1 MDFEQKAIERL
12 KLGSSVSLAH
22 YQKPLLLTYS
32 GGKDSDVC
40 LELAQRAG
48 IPFEVCHSLTTADAP
63 QTIQHI
69 KKKFK
74 ELELRGIRC
83 EIIYP
88 FYQGKRTSMWRLI
101 EEMFMPPTRMI
112 RYCCEVLKETAGDH
126 RAIITGVRWD
136 ESNRR
141 RDRGEFDVPGVK
153 KNRVSVMPKEENE
166 QLYLSDE
173 LYLNNDNDTR
183 RRWMESC
190 IKQKKTTCNPIIDWP
205 NHVLWGYIHAE
216 HIDINPLYQCGFS
229 RVGCIGC
236 PIAGNRRHF
245 EFKQFPK
252 YEMMYKHAFARMLER
267 RKSRPGGNAIWKTA
281 DDVWN
286 WWMEDKNLDG
296 QMKMVDEDD
305 GARPIWE

>member
-1 MDFEQKAIERL
+1 MCIRDR
-12 KLGSSVSLAH
+12 VSLAH

-63 QTIQHI
+63 QTIQHV
-69 KKKFK
+69 KKKFAM
-74 ELELRGIRC
+74 LEAAGIHC
-83 EIIYP
+83 KIDYP
-88 FYQGKRTSMWRLI
+88 TYKGKRTSMWRLI
-101 EEMFMPPTRMI
+101 EEKLMPPTRTM
-112 RYCCEVLKETAGDH
+112 RYCCAVLKETAGNH

-136 ESNRR
+136 ESNNRR
-141 RDRGEFDVPGVK
+141 GRGEFEAIGRTK
-153 KNRVSVMPKEENE
+153 KDRITVSPQEENE

-173 LYLNNDNDTR
+173 FYLNNDNDLR
-183 RRWMESC
+183 RQWMEIC
-190 IKQKKTTCNPIIDWP
+190 MKQRETTCNPIIDWT
-205 NHVLWGYIHAE
+205 NHVLWDYIHTE
-216 HIDINPLYQCGFS
+216 RINVNPLYQCGFS

-236 PIAGNRRHF
+236 PMAGEGRHF
-245 EFKQFPK
+245 AFQQFHK

-267 RKSRPGGNAIWKTA
+267 RKLRPGDNTMWSTV

-296 QMKMVDEDD
+296 QIEIGDV
-305 GARPIWE
+305 

>member
-1 MDFEQKAIERL
+1 MDLEQKAIERL
-12 KLGSSVSLAH
+12 KLGSQVSLAH

-63 QTIQHI
+63 QTIQHV
-69 KKKFK
+69 KKKFAM
-74 ELELRGIRC
+74 LEAAGIHC
-83 EIIYP
+83 KIDYP
-88 FYQGKRTSMWRLI
+88 TYKGKRTSMWRLI
-101 EEMFMPPTRMI
+101 EEKLMPPTRTM
-112 RYCCEVLKETAGDH
+112 RYCCAVLKETAGNH

-136 ESNRR
+136 ESNNRR
-141 RDRGEFDVPGVK
+141 GRGEFEAIGRTK
-153 KNRVSVMPKEENE
+153 KDRITVSPQEENE

-173 LYLNNDNDTR
+173 FYLNNDNDLR
-183 RRWMESC
+183 RQWMEIC
-190 IKQKKTTCNPIIDWP
+190 MKQRETTCNPIIDWT
-205 NHVLWGYIHAE
+205 NHVLWDYIHTE
-216 HIDINPLYQCGFS
+216 RINVNPLYQCGFS

-236 PIAGNRRHF
+236 PMAGERRHF
-245 EFKQFPK
+245 AFQQFHK

-267 RKSRPGGNAIWKTA
+267 RKLRPGDNTMWSTV

-296 QMKMVDEDD
+296 QIEIGDV
-305 GARPIWE
+305 

>member
-1 MDFEQKAIERL
+1 MDLEQKAIERL
-12 KLGSSVSLAH
+12 KFGSSVSLTH

-48 IPFEVCHSLTTADAP
+48 IPIEVCHSLTTADAP

-69 KKKFK
+69 RKKFK
-74 ELELRGIRC
+74 ALELKGIHC

-88 FYQGKRTSMWRLI
+88 VYQGKRTSMWRLI
-101 EEMFMPPTRMI
+101 EAKFMPPTRRL
-112 RYCCEVLKETAGDH
+112 RYCCEVLKETGGVH

-136 ESNRR
+136 ESNSRSN
-141 RDRGEFDVPGVK
+141 RGEFEALAAAK
-153 KNRVSVMPKEENE
+153 KSRVAVMPKEENE

-173 LYLNNDNDTR
+173 LYLNNDNDSR
-183 RRWMESC
+183 RRWMENC
-190 IKQKKTTCNPIIDWP
+190 IKQRKTTCNPIIDWP
-205 NHVLWGYIHAE
+205 NHVLWGYIRAE
-216 HIDINPLYQCGFS
+216 HIDTNPLYQCGFS

-236 PIAGNRRHF
+236 PMAGNGRYF
-245 EFKQFPK
+245 EFQQFPE
-252 YEMMYKHAFARMLER
+252 YVTMYKHAFARMLER

-281 DDVWN
+281 DDVWD

-296 QMKMVDEDD
+296 QIEMVDV
-305 GARPIWE
+305 